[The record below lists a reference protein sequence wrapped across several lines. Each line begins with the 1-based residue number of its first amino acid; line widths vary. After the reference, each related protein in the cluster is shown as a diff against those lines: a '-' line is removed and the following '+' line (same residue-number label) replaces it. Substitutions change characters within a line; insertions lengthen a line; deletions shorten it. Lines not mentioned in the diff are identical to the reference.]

1 MSKCNYVR
9 KNCSGWE
16 YGHIEIIDSGT
27 KLEKRKYVAA
37 GHAPSYEEACHQ
49 NLMATQGQPKV
60 RPHIE
65 KHNPERTWN

>member
-1 MSKCNYVR
+1 MSKCKYAR
-9 KNCSGWE
+9 KKGDTWE

-27 KLEKRKYVAA
+27 KTEKRKYVAK
-37 GHAPSYEEACHQ
+37 GHAPNYEDACLF
-49 NLMATQGQPKV
+49 NDMATQGQPKV